1 MINGKIMIKHKTVCQ
16 KPLAIGRSRSLMT
29 SKNCYFSFIEIE
41 LNLENLMTKRG
52 EVKKIQLF

>member
-1 MINGKIMIKHKTVCQ
+1 MINDKIMIKHKTVCQ

-29 SKNCYFSFIEIE
+29 SKNCYFFIETK